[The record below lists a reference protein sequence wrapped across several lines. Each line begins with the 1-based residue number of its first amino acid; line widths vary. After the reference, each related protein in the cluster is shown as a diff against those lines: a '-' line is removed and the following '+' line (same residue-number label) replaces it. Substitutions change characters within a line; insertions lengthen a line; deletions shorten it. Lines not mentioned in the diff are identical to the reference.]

1 MIILQLYIQNV
12 CIHPP
17 GALSVSVLGLSFTSI
32 LLQFSVIEGVEP
44 SEYTIIYSNTNTQCF
59 SDSGTLSITDASA
72 EGYNIEGLE
81 EGTEYTIT
89 VILERTDGLSDRD
102 TVRPTTEDD
111 CKPYTHGMVVYI
123 TSTCICLV

>member
-1 MIILQLYIQNV
+1 MFV
-12 CIHPP
+12 T
-17 GALSVSVLGLSFTSI
+17 AVSSTSI

-44 SEYTIIYSNTNTQCF
+44 SGYTIIYSNTNTQCF

-72 EGYNIEGLE
+72 EDYNIEGLE

-102 TVRPTTEDD
+102 TVRPTTADD
-111 CKPYTHGMVVYI
+111 GKP
-123 TSTCICLV
+123 